1 MFTQKDPKIS
11 LNEILK
17 VVQSTGITYPN
28 RNPDMAIV
36 VGGDGTFGYYGK
48 KLRIPMLFV
57 GVNDKDII
65 GSKARLAEVLF
76 EDLPKALDDINNGNY
91 TLDKRRMFSVSIK
104 HKNNDNQNGIEGAI
118 DILTD
123 IYIER
128 GIFSRCIRYA
138 LSVTIREANSEYH
151 TMKKFAEYAIG
162 NGIII
167 STSFGVRGYYSYLDR
182 ITAGIRNNNNN
193 SNNNSIQTFP
203 DNRLGICHIIP
214 TFLVRKLSLGKR
226 KENKKKRTLVPSS
239 YIRYTVPY
247 QSIIKISLTRNA
259 DVRLYGTTE
268 HSRGLAITSNDE
280 IIISPSRRTAKI
292 IRLDYGRTGVEGR
305 S

>member
-1 MFTQKDPKIS
+1 MKFGIYVHSIRPKIS

-17 VVQSTGITYPN
+17 IVQSAGIPYSN
-28 RNPDMAIV
+28 RNPEIAIV

-48 KLRIPMLFV
+48 RLRIPMLFV

-76 EDLPKALDDINNGNY
+76 EDLPKAIDDINHGNY
-91 TLDKRRMFSVSIK
+91 RLDKRRMFSVSIK
-104 HKNNDNQNGIEGAI
+104 HKNNDNQNYIAGAT

-123 IYIER
+123 IYVER

-138 LSVTIREANSEYH
+138 LSVTIQDANYNIL
-151 TMKKFAEYAIG
+151 KKFTEYAIG

-167 STSFGVRGYYSYLDR
+167 STSFGARGYYSYLDR
-182 ITAGIRNNNNN
+182 ITAGKGKKNNQAN
-193 SNNNSIQTFP
+193 SNSIQTFS
-203 DNRLGICHIIP
+203 DHRLGICHIIP

-226 KENKKKRTLVPSS
+226 KENKKRTLVPSS
-239 YIRYTVPY
+239 YIRYTIPF
-247 QSIIKISLTRNA
+247 QSKIKISLIRNA

-268 HSRGLAITSNDE
+268 HSKGLAITSNDE
-280 IIISPSRRTAKI
+280 IMIRPSRRTAKI
-292 IRLDYGRTGVEGR
+292 IRLDYGRT
-305 S
+305 

>member
-1 MFTQKDPKIS
+1 
-11 LNEILK
+11 LK
-17 VVQSTGITYPN
+17 VIQSAGITYSN
-28 RNPDMAIV
+28 RNPDIAIV

-167 STSFGVRGYYSYLDR
+167 STSFGARGYYSYLDR

>member
-1 MFTQKDPKIS
+1 LKFGIYVHSKRPKIS
-11 LNEILK
+11 LDEILK
-17 VVQSTGITYPN
+17 VVQSAGLAYSKK
-28 RNPDMAIV
+28 NPDMAIV
-36 VGGDGTFGYYGK
+36 IGGDGTFGYYGK
-48 KLRIPMLFV
+48 KLQIPMLFV

-76 EDLPKALDDINNGNY
+76 EDLPKAIDDIKNDNY
-91 TLDKRRMFSVSIK
+91 RLDKRRMFSISIK
-104 HKNNDNQNGIEGAI
+104 HKNNDDQKGIEEAT

-151 TMKKFAEYAIG
+151 TLKKFVEYAIG
-162 NGIII
+162 NGVII
-167 STSFGVRGYYSYLDR
+167 STSFGARGYYSYLDR
-182 ITAGIRNNNNN
+182 ITLGKQNNNNK
-193 SNNNSIQTFP
+193 SNTNSIQTFP

-226 KENKKKRTLVPSS
+226 KENKKKSTVVPGS
-239 YIRYTVPY
+239 YIRYNIPY
-247 QSIIKISLTRNA
+247 QSIIKISLARNA
-259 DVRLYGTTE
+259 NVRLYGTTE

-280 IIISPSRRTAKI
+280 IMISPSRRTAKI
-292 IRLDYGRTGVEGR
+292 IRLNYGRT
-305 S
+305 